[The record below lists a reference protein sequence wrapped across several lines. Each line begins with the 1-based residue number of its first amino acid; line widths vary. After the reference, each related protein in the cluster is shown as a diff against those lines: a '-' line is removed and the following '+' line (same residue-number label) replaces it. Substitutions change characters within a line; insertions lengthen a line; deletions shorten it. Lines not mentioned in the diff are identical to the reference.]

1 MNWIGLSIFSLI
13 FTICSTILLK
23 YLFTKISE
31 YSMLYIGIYTT
42 AIVFFLVSIY
52 LLFFK
57 KTNKIV
63 KDNLSPFYIFLTL
76 LFLIFTL
83 FGFLFSAYAIKKS
96 PNPGYVIGITSIAAL
111 FCSLIAKF
119 LLKEPLSILKTV
131 GLVTIFIGT
140 IIVII

>member
-1 MNWIGLSIFSLI
+1 MNWIGLAIFSLI
-13 FTICSTILLK
+13 FTVCSTILLK

-31 YSMLYIGIYTT
+31 FSMLYIGIYTS
-42 AIVFFLVSIY
+42 AVVFVLVSIY

-57 KTNKIV
+57 KKVKIV
-63 KDNLSPFYIFLTL
+63 KNKVSPLYIFLTL
-76 LFLIFTL
+76 LFLLLTL
-83 FGFLFSAYAIKKS
+83 LGFLFSAYAIKKS

-119 LLKEPLSILKTV
+119 LLKEPLSVLKTV